1 MLFLDMKNPKIHFF
15 GFLALILLGSSIP
28 GDSMPSVIA
37 LTWDKLLHVAEY
49 SILGW
54 LGYRAY
60 YSAYQKPMVYIIIF
74 GILFGCIDESWQSM
88 IPGRFPSHYDVFAD
102 GIGVICGA
110 VTGSFLY
117 KKSK

>member
-28 GDSMPSVIA
+28 GDSMPPVLA

-74 GILFGCIDESWQSM
+74 GISNIYYFKTCFRQ
-88 IPGRFPSHYDVFAD
+88 R
-102 GIGVICGA
+102 
-110 VTGSFLY
+110 
-117 KKSK
+117 

>member
-1 MLFLDMKNPKIHFF
+1 MKNHKLYFYLFL
-15 GFLALILLGSSIP
+15 LLVISASSIP
-28 GDSMPSVIA
+28 GNSVPSVIG

-74 GILFGCIDESWQSM
+74 GIIFGCIDESWQSM
-88 IPGRFPSHYDVFAD
+88 IPGRFPSQYDVFAD
-102 GIGVICGA
+102 GIGVICG
-110 VTGSFLY
+110 VWTSHYILN
-117 KKSK
+117 KKS

>member
-28 GDSMPSVIA
+28 GDSMPPVLA

-88 IPGRFPSHYDVFAD
+88 IPGRFPSREPCIHDRSL
-102 GIGVICGA
+102 IIR
-110 VTGSFLY
+110 TGNRCR
-117 KKSK
+117 